1 MTTTNVTHVGE
12 MKPQRSVFVRRAP
25 LRVAVIVIAALWT
38 IPTLGVFVSSFRDAR
53 DILSSGWWS
62 ALFSPFTSQWTL
74 RNYEAVLT
82 GENMAN
88 AFINSLI
95 VSIPAT
101 IIPITIAAF
110 AAYAFAWMRFPF
122 RGTLFLIVVAL
133 LVVPLQMALIPVQ
146 QMYQIIGINQ
156 TFLGVWLAHTAFGLP
171 LAIFLLYNFISQLPG
186 DLFETASIDGA
197 THFQMFTRVVLPLSV
212 PALAAFAIF
221 QFLWVWNDLLVAL
234 VFLGATAERSVMTLE
249 LLRLI
254 GGRGEAWHILTAGA
268 FVTMILPVLVFLALQ
283 RYFVRGIL
291 SGSVKG

>member
-1 MTTTNVTHVGE
+1 MTAPASSSK
-12 MKPQRSVFVRRAP
+12 MKDQRSVFVRRMP
-25 LRVAVIVIAALWT
+25 LRVAVIAIAVIWS
-38 IPTLGVFVSSFRDAR
+38 IPTLGIFISSFRDAR
-53 DILSSGWWS
+53 DIQTSGWWD
-62 ALFSPFTSQWTL
+62 ALLAPFQTQWTL
-74 RNYEAVLT
+74 MNYEAVLG

-122 RGTLFLIVVAL
+122 RGTLFMVVVAL

-146 QMYQIIGINQ
+146 EIYQVLGINQ
-156 TFLGVWLAHTAFGLP
+156 TFLGVWVAHAAFGLP

-197 THFQMFTRVVLPLSV
+197 SHFQMFTKVVLPLSV

-234 VFLGATAERSVMTLE
+234 VFLGATEDLSVMTLE
-249 LLRLI
+249 LSKLV
-254 GGRGEAWHILTAGA
+254 GGRGQQWHLLTAGA
-268 FVTMILPVLVFLALQ
+268 FMTMILPMLVFLALQ
-283 RYFVRGIL
+283 RYFVRGLL